1 MNSLRTMTHDVTPP
15 SDPESQQSVIRPLGR
30 VGVFLVIA
38 VGLLV
43 VRVDWLP
50 IIVPDSL
57 LYLDHSNDL
66 LGMGV
71 VQVGYRQFGY
81 PLWLASADFAARLS
95 GTEPLAVTVVLQRM
109 LLIASVGVSM
119 FVLRWWAIPTA
130 LLLLLPTGVA
140 YRNFILTESIAIP
153 IAVIA
158 AAASVALFQEH
169 RQSVT
174 LIWIGVAAVA
184 GAVLPM
190 IRLHYLVVTTGV
202 LAAILISTRTGEGT
216 IRRWAVV
223 AASAVALG
231 TVILVGSL
239 ALENLDENEVFF
251 PSLGS
256 DRWLFWASWETVV
269 TRHRD
274 DVAVALPEIYLDGG
288 PGAFTV
294 MIDESGGTFRER
306 QGAFAAAVD
315 QIYQVTGASLTAER
329 AKSFVGVL
337 GGSRIDDLGPVL
349 RAAASRDAARDP
361 NRYIHQYGAVEP
373 VDIDKIALQYNAGRT
388 PTAALSIS
396 SRFPLIPT
404 PYLGL
409 LITALIPMATIV
421 GLFLLQFKPSR
432 VLALIGLGVIFG
444 YAASSFL
451 FLMDNLRFLLPGYL
465 FAVVAVSG
473 AAQLYWPTRNPD
485 VRL

>member
-1 MNSLRTMTHDVTPP
+1 MTHDATLP
-15 SDPESQQSVIRPLGR
+15 SDPESQRFVSRPVRR
-30 VGVFLVIA
+30 VGALLIIA
-38 VGLLV
+38 LVGLAV
-43 VRVDWLP
+43 VWVNWLP

-66 LGMGV
+66 LGMGLV
-71 VQVGYRQFGY
+71 HVGYRQFGY
-81 PLWLASADFAARLS
+81 PLWLATADFTARLL
-95 GTEPLAVTVVLQRM
+95 GTEPLALTVVLQRM
-109 LLIASVGVSM
+109 LLVASVGVSM
-119 FVLRWWAIPTA
+119 FVLRWWAIPAA
-130 LLLLLPTGVA
+130 LLLLLPTAVA
-140 YRNFILTESIAIP
+140 YTNFILTEAIAIP

-158 AAASVALFQEH
+158 AAASVALFQQH
-169 RQSVT
+169 RQRIT

-190 IRLHYLVVTTGV
+190 IRLHYVVMTTGV
-202 LAAILISTRTGEGT
+202 LVAILISTRRREGR
-216 IRRWAVV
+216 IHRWGVV

-269 TRHRD
+269 TQHRD

-294 MIDESGGTFRER
+294 MIDESGGTFLER
-306 QGAFAAAVD
+306 QAAFASAVD
-315 QIYQVTGASLTAER
+315 QIFEVTGASLTSER
-329 AKSFVGVL
+329 AKSFTGVIT
-337 GGSRIDDLGPVL
+337 GSRIDDLGPVL
-349 RAAASRDAARDP
+349 RTAASRDSARDP
-361 NRYIHQYGAVEP
+361 TRYIHQYGAVEP
-373 VDIDKIALQYNAGRT
+373 IDINKIALLYNAGHP
-388 PTAALSIS
+388 PTAALSIA
-396 SRFPLIPT
+396 SRFPSIPT

-409 LITALIPMATIV
+409 LIAGLIPMTILV
-421 GLFLLQFKPSR
+421 GLYLLQFKAAR
-432 VLALIGLGVIFG
+432 VLALIGLGVILG

-465 FAVVAVSG
+465 FAVIAVSG
-473 AAQLYWPTRNPD
+473 AAQLYWPTREPGIRRP
-485 VRL
+485 VA